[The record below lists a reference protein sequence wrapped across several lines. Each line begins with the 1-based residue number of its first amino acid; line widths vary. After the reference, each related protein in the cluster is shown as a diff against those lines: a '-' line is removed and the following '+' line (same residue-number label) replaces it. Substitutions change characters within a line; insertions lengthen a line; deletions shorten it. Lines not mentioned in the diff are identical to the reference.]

1 MFLFVYRFLQTT
13 QMNMQ
18 RHRSLSG
25 GTSNQTRFQFP
36 DAQFNNNS
44 NSQMGMLQQQQ
55 MYSGRMLPRQMS
67 MPGMSVV
74 SMASILKNMSANFS
88 FIL

>member
-1 MFLFVYRFLQTT
+1 
-13 QMNMQ
+13 MNMQ

-36 DAQFNNNS
+36 DAQFTNNS

-67 MPGMSVV
+67 MPGMSVI
-74 SMASILKNMSANFS
+74 SMVFILKNLAANFS